1 MSRRSLR
8 TQVNV
13 PDSTELLPN
22 AAFGQLQLADP
33 RGFGA
38 QSAIEMPPRTV

>member
-1 MSRRSLR
+1 MP
-8 TQVNV
+8 VNA

-22 AAFGQLQLADP
+22 AAFGQLQLAVP

-38 QSAIEMPPRTV
+38 REAP

>member
-1 MSRRSLR
+1 M
-8 TQVNV
+8 QVKARIPRNCAKWGIRQ
-13 PDSTELLPN
+13 SQLL
-22 AAFGQLQLADP
+22 DP